1 MVLVQYC
8 LGYFL
13 FPVVTAA
20 LLDHFKQHMPLS
32 HLPIFLPLCHVFLK
46 VELGPSHSAQK
57 QQEFQLDKQVSKTE
71 KQELWLLS
79 ISITFP

>member
-20 LLDHFKQHMPLS
+20 LLDHLKQHMPVSL
-32 HLPIFLPLCHVFLK
+32 LPIFLAFCHVFLK
-46 VELGPSHSAQK
+46 VGLGPSHSTQK
-57 QQEFQLDKQVSKTE
+57 QEEFQLDKQV
-71 KQELWLLS
+71 
-79 ISITFP
+79 

>member
-32 HLPIFLPLCHVFLK
+32 LSPTFLPLCHVFLK
-46 VELGPSHSAQK
+46 VELGPLHSHLKAARIPIGQTS
-57 QQEFQLDKQVSKTE
+57 VSKTE
-71 KQELWLLS
+71 K
-79 ISITFP
+79 